1 MQFFDRFQRMSTE
14 LKQAMRAHKRR
25 LLPNS
30 KELVVNYNKRTP
42 PETISEHNDPQRID
56 WTELPPDPR
65 KAPEFITGHAALRI
79 PEQSRPRY
87 KLFWP
92 IRNGTL
98 NEKDYTRKNA
108 IWEDYFQIIESALKD
123 QLGLSRK
130 DLTQYSCVFI
140 IPDLYERGHVAN
152 ILDTMMRDFQI
163 KRMCFTQESLA
174 ATFGAGW
181 SAACI
186 VDIGAQKTS
195 IACVDEGL
203 VQEESR
209 INMKYG
215 GSDVTELFMKMML
228 CDYFPYQEINL
239 RRRYDWLLAEELK
252 QKFCTCNEAE
262 ISVQLYEFHLRASGQ
277 DTRKYT
283 FKTYDEVML
292 SPMVRSV
299 VRLHTKC

>member
-1 MQFFDRFQRMSTE
+1 M
-14 LKQAMRAHKRR
+14 
-25 LLPNS
+25 
-30 KELVVNYNKRTP
+30 VNYNRRTP

-56 WTELPPDPR
+56 WTEIPPNPR
-65 KAPEFITGHAALRI
+65 QAPEYITGNAALRI
-79 PEQSRPRY
+79 PEKSKPRY

-92 IRNGTL
+92 IKYGTV
-98 NEKDYTRKNA
+98 NEKDYTRKNS
-108 IWEDYFQIIESALKD
+108 IWDDYFLIIESAINE
-123 QLGLSRK
+123 QLGIKRRELK
-130 DLTQYSCVFI
+130 QYSCVFI
-140 IPDLYERGHVAN
+140 IPDLYERVHVTT
-152 ILDTMMRDFQI
+152 ILDTLMRDFELKQV
-163 KRMCFTQESLA
+163 CFMQESLA

-215 GSDVTELFMKMML
+215 GTDVTDLFIKMML
-228 CDYFPYQEINL
+228 FDYFPYQEINL
-239 RRRYDWLLAEELK
+239 WRRYDWLLAEELK

-292 SPMVRSV
+292 APMVRFTIFIP
-299 VRLHTKC
+299 L